1 MKLNKFLIISL
12 IIASGCS
19 RNDNNEFDFKDFKV
33 PIKKIESVKDDLKLK
48 SENKVENK
56 LLPLEKRDEI
66 LTSIKYGKRDPFSS
80 VESNANQFISYF
92 HVKGFISLENKNY
105 AIVEFLNQKGM
116 INVNSIGGLNTN
128 LLPNK
133 AFVKKINPSQ
143 EEVELSVEDKIYT
156 IKLSFD

>member
-56 LLPLEKRDEI
+56 
-66 LTSIKYGKRDPFSS
+66 
-80 VESNANQFISYF
+80 
-92 HVKGFISLENKNY
+92 
-105 AIVEFLNQKGM
+105 
-116 INVNSIGGLNTN
+116 
-128 LLPNK
+128 
-133 AFVKKINPSQ
+133 
-143 EEVELSVEDKIYT
+143 
-156 IKLSFD
+156 